1 MITLTEPSTCCP
13 ASPRRPLSA
22 SLLPQ
27 PACYQLH
34 LQREGL
40 QPDRVLRRRAGDLPE
55 VIELSRGAARAAS
68 LLALKPLRLACTA
81 GVVWL
86 TREGDP
92 HDYVLESGDHHAVQ
106 PGDLIALLGM
116 PKGAVR
122 VSCS

>member
-1 MITLTEPSTCCP
+1 MTTLTELSTCSP
-13 ASPRRPLSA
+13 ASTRRLLRP
-22 SLLPQ
+22 SLLPS

-40 QPDRVLRRRAGDLPE
+40 QADRVLRRRAGDLPE
-55 VIELSRGAARAAS
+55 LIELSRGAARAAS
-68 LLALKPLRLACTA
+68 LRALKPLRLSCTA

-92 HDYVLESGDHHAVQ
+92 QDYVLEPGDHHAAQ
-106 PGDLIALLGM
+106 PGDRVALLGM
-116 PKGAVR
+116 PTGAVR